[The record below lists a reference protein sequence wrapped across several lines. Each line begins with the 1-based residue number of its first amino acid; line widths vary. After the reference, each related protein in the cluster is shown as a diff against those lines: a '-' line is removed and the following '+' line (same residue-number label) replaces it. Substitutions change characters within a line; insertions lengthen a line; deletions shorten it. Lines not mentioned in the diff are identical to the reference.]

1 MIINNSIEEFQFDG
15 EAMDVLAESPMELSR
30 QTIKSQI
37 DKPESTQDHLIGIIE
52 KIDRTLEIYGGNE
65 SDALEIKYNKQE
77 ILMYV
82 LDLIS
87 KKFNIGVD
95 CDPENLDELETITY
109 SLYDA
114 LILHF
119 KDNMENFFLNF
130 IELHKEELI
139 NEYEYLKVK
148 KDLSGTLFKQQY
160 PNIDAEDY
168 IIMVA
173 LPKIVKDIYDMNNI
187 SISPIEYLEISSCD
201 KLFSG
206 STVKELYECGRICG
220 SFVDEYMNLLKG
232 EMEIYKQ
239 ELFSNILF
247 TMNNRIQA
255 KSK

>member
-1 MIINNSIEEFQFDG
+1 
-15 EAMDVLAESPMELSR
+15 
-30 QTIKSQI
+30 
-37 DKPESTQDHLIGIIE
+37 
-52 KIDRTLEIYGGNE
+52 
-65 SDALEIKYNKQE
+65 
-77 ILMYV
+77 
-82 LDLIS
+82 
-87 KKFNIGVD
+87 
-95 CDPENLDELETITY
+95 
-109 SLYDA
+109 
-114 LILHF
+114 
-119 KDNMENFFLNF
+119 
-130 IELHKEELI
+130 
-139 NEYEYLKVK
+139 
-148 KDLSGTLFKQQY
+148 
-160 PNIDAEDY
+160 
-168 IIMVA
+168 MVA